1 MMQPAVVRASLL
13 TRLLHRAARK
23 ARACCDCVFLLPDF
37 GLGLDTA
44 VGAAGTGAD

>member
-1 MMQPAVVRASLL
+1 MDPLGDAAGCGACCLAI

-23 ARACCDCVFLLPDF
+23 ARACCECVFLLPDF

-44 VGAAGTGAD
+44 GAD